1 MLRAADDDRG
11 AEREARLLDTLAPH
25 LSIAIPTPR
34 FVDPDAG
41 VLAYE
46 LIAGRPL
53 LGRSV
58 AAGAARRLSRFLRE
72 LHAVEPA
79 TVEHLVDTDDAD
91 PNRWLEELAGPAGLA
106 GLVHAS
112 RPRRTL
118 QRVVAHRAGGSRLR
132 NRHRSPRL
140 RGERRTQ
147 LQMALPTRLTRPG
160 RSRTL
165 R

>member
-46 LIAGRPL
+46 LIVGRPL